1 MEEMNNISFEE
12 AIDKLEQIVNRLE
25 AGDVPLEQA
34 IEWFQEGMRLSQFC
48 SRKLDH
54 FEKKIEILLEE
65 DGELVKKPFGGILE
79 DKGDA
84 D

>member
-1 MEEMNNISFEE
+1 MEEKNNLSFEE
-12 AIDKLEQIVNRLE
+12 AIEQLEQIVSRLE

-48 SRKLDH
+48 SRKLDQ

-65 DGELVKKPFGGILE
+65 DGELVKKPFGITIE
-79 DKGDA
+79 DKGDS